1 MFSSSEA
8 ILAKAALR
16 LNREDADTLIRAFAQ
31 PDEHCF
37 TTFAELLTILDSAGC
52 RGFILL
58 DITKRLEAMN
68 TAGVPLWQKR
78 IEVVCR
84 DNLDDA
90 LRCVTTCAMQ
100 LHEYV
105 HAHVHVHHVHVQL
118 RFQKSYRLVVA

>member
-16 LNREDADTLIRAFAQ
+16 LNREDADTLIRSFAQ

-37 TTFAELLTILDSAGC
+37 TTFEELLAILDSAGC

-78 IEVVCR
+78 IELVCR
-84 DNLDDA
+84 VNLDDA

-100 LHEYV
+100 LH
-105 HAHVHVHHVHVQL
+105 AL
-118 RFQKSYRLVVA
+118 GFACAPRGG